1 MDITFSV
8 EKEMSSEFVVSA
20 EPRKDQGKG
29 ASRRLRRTG
38 KVPAI
43 LYGAGKGPVPL
54 TLDHNELLK
63 QLEKEAF
70 YSHILTIDMGGKK
83 EQAILK
89 DMQRHPAKPF
99 ILHMDFMRV
108 SAGEKIRVNVPLHF
122 RGAEMAPGVKI
133 GGGIATHAVTE
144 VEINCLPK
152 DLPEYIDV
160 DLSELELGQSL
171 HLSDIT
177 LPKGVELVQLLQGEE
192 HDVAIAAIQAT
203 RGAAEAEETEAA
215 AGEEGEAESG
225 EE

>member
-1 MDITFSV
+1 
-8 EKEMSSEFVVSA
+8 MSSEFVVSA

-43 LYGAGKGPVPL
+43 LYGAGKDPVPL

-171 HLSDIT
+171 HLSDIK

-203 RGAAEAEETEAA
+203 RGAADAEETEAA
-215 AGEEGEAESG
+215 AGEEGESEG
-225 EE
+225 VEE

>member
-1 MDITFSV
+1 
-8 EKEMSSEFVVSA
+8 MSSEFVVSA

-43 LYGAGKGPVPL
+43 LYGAGKDPVSL

-63 QLEKEAF
+63 QLENEAF

-122 RGAEMAPGVKI
+122 TGAEAAPGVKI

-152 DLPEYIDV
+152 DLPEYINV

-171 HLSDIT
+171 HLSDIK

-192 HDVAIAAIQAT
+192 HDAAIAAIQAT
-203 RGAAEAEETEAA
+203 RGAGDAEEMEAA
-215 AGEEGEAESG
+215 ASEEGEAGS
-225 EE
+225 EEE

>member
-1 MDITFSV
+1 
-8 EKEMSSEFVVSA
+8 MSSEFVVSA

>member
-1 MDITFSV
+1 
-8 EKEMSSEFVVSA
+8 MSSEFVVSA
-20 EPRKDQGKG
+20 ERRKDQGKG

-43 LYGAGKGPVPL
+43 LYGAGKEPL
-54 TLDHNELLK
+54 PITVDHNELLK
-63 QLEKEAF
+63 QVENEAF
-70 YSHILTIDMGGKK
+70 YSHILTIDLEGSK

-108 SAGEKIRVNVPLHF
+108 SAGERIRVNVPLHF
-122 RGAEMAPGVKI
+122 TGEEVAPGVKI
-133 GGGIATHAVTE
+133 GGGIVTHAVTE

-160 DLSELELGQSL
+160 DLSGLELGQSL
-171 HLSDIT
+171 HLSDIK

-192 HDVAIAAIQAT
+192 HDTAIAAIQT
-203 RGAAEAEETEAA
+203 VRGAVDTETQEA
-215 AGEEGEAESG
+215 AGEEGEAGG
-225 EE
+225 EGGADKE